1 MISNN
6 ETVPTKISERAIWQN
21 LWCQR
26 LTVHCYPGMLT
37 DNRVTVRFNE
47 FPASTFPPQ
56 ETLRFL
62 ENKINCFPDQD
73 QSLFVITVEIV
84 WVVKGKVCV
93 WPVRPELIKK
103 YDLFYVA
110 GLCNHHFD
118 TQIAYSNSSIF
129 LIIWLSLLTYS
140 LLLFTSQM

>member
-21 LWCQR
+21 LWWER

-37 DNRVTVRFNE
+37 DNHVTVRFNE
-47 FPASTFPPQ
+47 FPASKFPPQ

-84 WVVKGKVCV
+84 WVKLRGKCV
-93 WPVRPELIKK
+93 YGQLGQLIKTC
-103 YDLFYVA
+103 DLFYVA
-110 GLCNHHFD
+110 GLA
-118 TQIAYSNSSIF
+118 TTIMILIAYSNSSIF